1 METLKEIIGLIN
13 SSRFKQSDYL
23 ELDKLNTKTKF
34 GQLYFGISTGKIQS
48 DKDAAE
54 LIYNDK
60 PGSAPYRKLKSRFG
74 DKLINTLLTLDFD
87 KKGASQLA
95 KMTFECNK
103 YLLIARILKANGCNH
118 AAMKII
124 QGSWKNA
131 EKYKLYD
138 ILAQYSNFLAIEYST
153 EGNLT
158 LFRKYD
164 TLYEKYLQES
174 VNYDKARKLL
184 QYTEALTVRKTIL
197 TKEMVKEYQSAK
209 ETVEKLSKISENY
222 HLKSIVHLLSMGFLD
237 KTNNYKDL
245 IKECKQSESFFIKN
259 YGENSANLLIVNA
272 YVFKALLNLKEYKE
286 GVALSISSRT
296 NIATGQFN
304 WFVLKE
310 YQFQLLLHAGE
321 YVAANDI
328 LNMVKQNNQYKLQST
343 TIKEKWNIFEAYLY
357 YIADIKQLPGI
368 LPRNYSDFRRR
379 VSASSI
385 TTADKS
391 GMNTALLL
399 LKYFIMLRDR
409 KFDDLYDSFDAIK
422 VYVNRYLKGEENV
435 RTYSIF
441 KILMETIKSDF
452 DLRKNQQV
460 PKQLQL
466 LNNGEGKYGIIH
478 QWEILRYDILWEISA
493 R

>member
-34 GQLYFGISTGKIQS
+34 GQLYFGISSGKIQS

-60 PGSAPYRKLKSRFG
+60 PGSASYRKLKSRFG

-103 YLLIARILKANGCNH
+103 SLLIARILKANGCNH

-131 EKYKLYD
+131 EKFKLYD
-138 ILAQYSNFLAIEYST
+138 ILAQYANFLALEYSA

-158 LFRKYD
+158 QYKKY
-164 TLYEKYLQES
+164 ES
-174 VNYDKARKLL
+174 FFDNYSKQSMIYDSAKKLHY
-184 QYTEALTVRKTIL
+184 YTEAIAVRKA
-197 TKEMVKEYQSAK
+197 V
-209 ETVEKLSKISENY
+209 LSKDLLDKFKAAKDEIDEIAKKTDNY
-222 HLKSIVHLLSMGFLD
+222 HVHFFQCLITLGYYEQTFDFDKMIIHCKSSEKFIVQYYG
-237 KTNNYKDL
+237 
-245 IKECKQSESFFIKN
+245 KN
-259 YGENSANLLIVNA
+259 SSNLLTIYSYYLKA
-272 YVFKALLNLKEYKE
+272 YTSKRNYRDGIE
-286 GVALSISSRT
+286 LS
-296 NIATGQFN
+296 NNPKLDIAPGQFN

-321 YVAANDI
+321 YVEANHI
-328 LNMVKQNNQYKLQST
+328 LNTVKQNTQYKLQST

-466 LNNGEGKYGIIH
+466 LNSGEGKYGIIH
-478 QWEILRYDILWEISA
+478 QWEILRYDILWEISS